1 MQVYQFEN
9 LPNLLVNDDKR
20 LERFKSSIIKD
31 IKYETRLEIDN
42 YSFKL
47 SENTLFLSIEIP
59 KNLEEITYCAL
70 HNLHGAKQI
79 LK

>member
-9 LPNLLVNDDKR
+9 LPNLLINDDKR

-31 IKYETRLEIDN
+31 IKYETGSAIDN

-47 SENTLFLSIEIP
+47 FENILFLSIEIP